1 MYGVFNPVTD
11 RYLITNT
18 LSVCLM
24 YRPESNG
31 RIAAIETHQ
40 VLMLP
45 YLFYCLFVI
54 FCRSDSGFQLLI
66 CSWDGTV
73 AYADFTAEEVGRP
86 MSEEEKV
93 CPAFVLSEF
102 MNTIP

>member
-1 MYGVFNPVTD
+1 MTCLITQSWMYPGKAFYMYGVFNPVSD

-45 YLFYCLFVI
+45 YLFYYLFVN
-54 FCRSDSGFQLLI
+54 FLQ
-66 CSWDGTV
+66 
-73 AYADFTAEEVGRP
+73 E
-86 MSEEEKV
+86 
-93 CPAFVLSEF
+93 
-102 MNTIP
+102 